1 LRIVIFISMWCVM
14 GLAAPN
20 TESEAINNYGKQAY
34 ISTIGGNDAIVVM
47 DGGTLSVLYNCVSQ
61 NEIIL
66 TPQLSL
72 DGNYISFLIDAGGGN
87 RQLHLLGPLQ
97 QVNGKWRAQ
106 DELVTEIASG
116 AWPSYG
122 RNSDFYLTLP
132 AHDLSQYP
140 GASNI
145 YQLMDGKFS
154 LVNEN
159 RGGEKHLWPLISPE
173 GNKIHYRKVSKGLD
187 MAGGGQLSLSILYD
201 LESEEKEEH
210 LANQNIFVE
219 QWSGTGQ
226 LLYSQKINDNTGT
239 RVYSLYD
246 PKTRE
251 SQVILET
258 VSRQARLSPDGR
270 YLMTLRAFP
279 EGNNHYDIF
288 IVDLQTKT
296 ETNLTQT
303 EHVSESLIDWIR

>member
-1 LRIVIFISMWCVM
+1 M
-14 GLAAPN
+14 GSAAPN
-20 TESEAINNYGKQAY
+20 TESEANNNFGKLAY
-34 ISTIGGNDAIVVM
+34 ISTVGGNDAIIIKEGEATSVVY
-47 DGGTLSVLYNCVSQ
+47 SCASQ

-66 TPQLSL
+66 TPQLSS
-72 DGNYISFLIDAGGGN
+72 DGKYISFLIDAGGGN
-87 RQLHLLGPLQ
+87 RQLHLLGPLEQ
-97 QVNGKWRAQ
+97 MNGKWNAK

-145 YQLMDGKFS
+145 HQLIDGKFN
-154 LVNEN
+154 LVSEN

-173 GNKIHYRKVSKGLD
+173 GDKIHYRKVSKRLD
-187 MAGGGQLSLSILYD
+187 MFGGGQLSLSILYD
-201 LESEEKEEH
+201 LESQEKEEH
-210 LANQNIFVE
+210 LSNQNIFVE
-219 QWSGTGQ
+219 QWSRTGQ
-226 LLYSQKINDNTGT
+226 ILYSQKLNDNAGT
-239 RVYSLYD
+239 RDYSLYD
-246 PKTRE
+246 HKIRE
-251 SQVILET
+251 SQMILRT
-258 VSRQARLSPDGR
+258 NSRQARLSPDGK

-296 ETNLTQT
+296 EVNLTQT
-303 EHVSESLIDWIR
+303 AHVSESLIDWIW